1 MATETPPATAATA
14 ATAIAP
20 QVFHWDE
27 ERHDIVRFEH
37 RKLIYEE
44 IEPDATLAS
53 RYAPPY
59 KRRTVAV
66 AAGSLSHFFDDT
78 YGFSRARALMDS
90 GRYGPERFET
100 RFQMVLPTALPP
112 PGPGGRAI
120 VDFANRRT
128 AIIQSRVA
136 KPGSSIQ
143 DFVESG
149 DQQDIKN
156 QRHVLLYELPPTAAE
171 LRAWA
176 EWDKNLPI
184 MQAKYEEW
192 QEARTVRINS
202 WQLMEICDNWSG
214 SESDS
219 DADTKSDAEPKGD
232 TEMEDVIK
240 GEGDTEME
248 DETEEDS
255 KAASEDED

>member
-27 ERHDIVRFEH
+27 RRHDIVGFEY
-37 RKLIYEE
+37 RKVFYER

-53 RYAPPY
+53 CYAPPY

-100 RFQMVLPTALPP
+100 RFHV
-112 PGPGGRAI
+112 
-120 VDFANRRT
+120 
-128 AIIQSRVA
+128 
-136 KPGSSIQ
+136 

-192 QEARTVRINS
+192 QEARTVRITS
-202 WQLMEICDNWSG
+202 WQLMEMNDYSSG

-219 DADTKSDAEPKGD
+219 DADTKSDAETKGD

-240 GEGDTEME
+240 EEGDTEME